1 MYEKVKKVDW
11 LTVIDNRLIAQ
22 VISNDNT
29 TYTLLADIEGIE
41 LNVNSEYYNNKVP
54 IASTTAKFEL
64 ACKMEKENFSHR
76 KVPPKSLTKTEIE
89 KILGYTIKI
98 ALTGKEWLKSI
109 WKIYKKECK
118 ELSWILLSNSY
129 TNLNTEMKFR
139 CPNGHEIITT
149 YGRWRNTHKCPDCK
163 K

>member
-22 VISNDNT
+22 VRSNDNT

-64 ACKMEKENFSHR
+64 ACKMDNEGKLFTLVSEN
-76 KVPPKSLTKTEIE
+76 VPPKSLTKTEIE

-98 ALTGKEWLKSI
+98 V
-109 WKIYKKECK
+109 
-118 ELSWILLSNSY
+118 
-129 TNLNTEMKFR
+129 
-139 CPNGHEIITT
+139 P
-149 YGRWRNTHKCPDCK
+149 
-163 K
+163 